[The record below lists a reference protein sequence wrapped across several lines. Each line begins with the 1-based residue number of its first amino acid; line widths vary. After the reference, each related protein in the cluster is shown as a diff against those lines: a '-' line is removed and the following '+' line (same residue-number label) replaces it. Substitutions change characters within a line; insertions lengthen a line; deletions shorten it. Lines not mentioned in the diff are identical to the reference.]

1 VFSSTSSEF
10 VGFKPITDA
19 DLRTVFSGVNL
30 RSCELD
36 PLPPFIIIDIL
47 DDLAPFFLYLFN
59 RSLAEGCIP
68 ASQKRALVFP
78 ALKKT
83 NLDPNDCKNYRPI
96 SNLSFLS
103 KTLERLVSIQILPY
117 LESSGLLPSHQSGFR
132 AFHSTE
138 TALLSMLA
146 DIYSAIDKAQVTLLA
161 LFDVSAAFDMVDHD
175 ILLQRLESSY
185 GLKGVPLLWLQ
196 SYLSGRTQMVIAG
209 NSRSNWVPV
218 LLGVP
223 QGSVLGP
230 LLFIL
235 YTADI
240 TSLFTNYSATGHL
253 FADDVQAYVHGPAS
267 TQLTLARRIE
277 ALSHDLHLWMSSNRL
292 SLNSSKTQL
301 IWLGTPQQLLKIDF
315 SLLSENFP
323 NFTFSTCVRDLGVTL
338 DSALTFSA
346 HVTNLTRSSYFHLR
360 RLRVIRRSVPLST
373 MASIVH
379 AFVCSRIDYCNSLLI
394 GLPKVRLYPI
404 QSVLNTAARLIAHL
418 PKYSHISSFM
428 VNQLHWLPLSD
439 RIQFKVLALVLKSK
453 LGLAPKYLRD
463 VIRPPLSASSHRPLR
478 SLDRSDFFVPRARTT
493 IAQTRSFAIIG
504 PSLWNALHFTLRETF
519 LSGSLSSSL
528 SLLKTY
534 FFSRGSRT
542 GSATEWPRL

>member
-1 VFSSTSSEF
+1 MLTDISPRFIEYTILYHHKEAAYWENLVLRNENNPRRLWSSISGLLGRPSRPLETPAFTADEFLDMLNTKTNSLRAATTDAAPPVFSSTSSEF
-10 VGFKPITDA
+10 DGFKPITDA

-36 PLPPFIIIDIL
+36 PLPPFIIIDLL

-132 AFHSTE
+132 VFHSTE

-146 DIYSAIDKAQVTLLA
+146 DIYSAIDKAQVSLLA
-161 LFDVSAAFDMVDHD
+161 LFDVSAAFDMVDHN

-240 TSLFTNYSATGHL
+240 TSLFTKYSATGHL

-323 NFTFSTCVRDLGVTL
+323 KFTFSTCVRDLGVTL

-379 AFVCSRIDYCNSLLI
+379 AFVCSRI
-394 GLPKVRLYPI
+394 RLYRG
-404 QSVLNTAARLIAHL
+404 QTYYV
-418 PKYSHISSFM
+418 HIS
-428 VNQLHWLPLSD
+428 
-439 RIQFKVLALVLKSK
+439 
-453 LGLAPKYLRD
+453 
-463 VIRPPLSASSHRPLR
+463 
-478 SLDRSDFFVPRARTT
+478 
-493 IAQTRSFAIIG
+493 
-504 PSLWNALHFTLRETF
+504 
-519 LSGSLSSSL
+519 
-528 SLLKTY
+528 
-534 FFSRGSRT
+534 
-542 GSATEWPRL
+542 